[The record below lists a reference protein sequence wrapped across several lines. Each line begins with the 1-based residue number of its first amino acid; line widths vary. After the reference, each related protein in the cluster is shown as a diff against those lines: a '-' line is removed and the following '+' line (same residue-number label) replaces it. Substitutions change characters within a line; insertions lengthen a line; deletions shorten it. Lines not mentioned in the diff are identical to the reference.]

1 MWEITSAPLLR
12 FSEIS
17 CQRANDYALLDASL
31 EVGGAP
37 FLKRCAPLVGSSR
50 RTLKRLY
57 VRTSKKAHALTP
69 MSKAPLVRLLP
80 LRIRSGT

>member
-1 MWEITSAPLLR
+1 VWEITSAPLLR

-37 FLKRCAPLVGSSR
+37 FFEA
-50 RTLKRLY
+50 
-57 VRTSKKAHALTP
+57 VRTAGG
-69 MSKAPLVRLLP
+69 
-80 LRIRSGT
+80 I